1 MRALD
6 SGRWLRISGH
16 LDRIL
21 ELPTEQWSDGLAAL
35 RADDPAI
42 ATDVASMLEQHR
54 RLSAEGF
61 LDSAPPIQAV
71 ESSLAGMTIGA
82 YTLES
87 PIGHGGMGSVW
98 KAMRSDG
105 RFEGYAALKLLNA
118 ALVGRG
124 GEERFKREGTI
135 LARLTHPNIARLIDA
150 GVSNVGQP
158 YLVLELV
165 DGRHIDSHC
174 DDERLSVEDRI
185 RLFLD
190 VQTAVA
196 HAHANLVVHRDLKP
210 SNVLVTKAGQV
221 KLLDFGIAKLIEENP
236 DQPRLTREAGAA
248 MTPKYAAP
256 EQVTGGSIT
265 TATDVY
271 SLGVLL
277 YELLSGHH
285 PAGAA
290 HTPSEFVKAV
300 AETEP
305 LRLSAVAHSGSETAS
320 IETIAAERGTTP
332 ERLRR
337 ALRGD
342 LETIVAKALRKD
354 PAARYASVGEF
365 ADDLRRYLDHQ
376 PISARPETLR
386 YRAAKFV
393 RRHWAPLALG
403 TAAVLLLIGTTAF
416 YTVRLAAERDRART
430 EAEKASRVSE
440 LMTNL
445 LLGVDPYRTPDAR
458 QPSVSNLLAAA
469 ADRVTTDL
477 ADQPQVQVELLNI
490 IGRTYQRLG
499 LNDLALPILQRAL
512 DTGRRT
518 FGAEDVRIAQSL
530 NDIGVLQRA
539 VGHPE
544 AALPLL
550 TESLAMRRR
559 LLGSNDKDVAV
570 TLVEQARV
578 LGDLG
583 RPNESFAPA
592 LEALEIRRR
601 VFGEEHRETATSK
614 VQVGRV
620 WMQRG
625 DLDRAETL
633 FRESFETTRRLLG
646 DDHPNTSSNK
656 GSVASVLAAR
666 GQFKDA
672 ERLYRESLAT
682 DEKIFGAGSP
692 ETAGTMNNLALVIEA
707 DGRLKEAGD
716 MFEEALRISRAK
728 FGDDHPTVL
737 TMSLNV
743 ARTKIDR
750 GIVADSE
757 PVLRHVLAM
766 RSKTLPADDWR
777 VAQAQS
783 VLAASLLAQGRVADA
798 KPLMEAADRV
808 LKPVPGVQGREF
820 AANRARLS
828 SLPGAFR
835 SSK

>member
-21 ELPTEQWSDGLAAL
+21 ELPTEQWSAGLAAL
-35 RADDPAI
+35 RADDPEI
-42 ATDVASMLEQHR
+42 ATDVASMLDQHR
-54 RLSAEGF
+54 RLSQEGF

-87 PIGHGGMGSVW
+87 PIGYGGMGSVW

-105 RFEGYAALKLLNA
+105 RFEGHAALKLLNA

-150 GVSNVGQP
+150 GVSNIGQP

-165 DGRHIDSHC
+165 DGRHIDAHC
-174 DDERLSVEDRI
+174 DDERLSVEQRI
-185 RLFLD
+185 RLFLG
-190 VQTAVA
+190 VQAAVA

-221 KLLDFGIAKLIEENP
+221 KLLDFGIAKLIEEHP

-305 LRLSAVAHSGSETAS
+305 IRLSSVVNSGTETNS
-320 IETIAAERGTTP
+320 IETIAAQRGTTP
-332 ERLRR
+332 DRLRR
-337 ALRGD
+337 TLRGD

-354 PAARYASVGEF
+354 PAGRYASIGEF

-386 YRAAKFV
+386 YRAAKFA
-393 RRHWAPLALG
+393 RRHWVPLTLG
-403 TAAVLLLIGTTAF
+403 TAAMLFLIVTTAF
-416 YTVRLAAERDRART
+416 YTVQLATERDRARI
-430 EAEKASRVSE
+430 EAVKASRVSE

-469 ADRVTTDL
+469 AERVNNDL
-477 ADQPQVQVELLNI
+477 TDQPQVQVELLNI

-512 DTGRRT
+512 DTGHRV

-539 VGHPE
+539 IGHPE
-544 AALPLL
+544 AALALL
-550 TESLAMRRR
+550 TDSLAMRRR
-559 LLGSNDKDVAV
+559 LLGSIHKDVAV

-578 LGDLG
+578 FSDLG
-583 RPNESFAPA
+583 RPNESMAPA

-614 VQVGRV
+614 TEVARV
-620 WMQRG
+620 WMRRG
-625 DLDRAETL
+625 DLDRALAL
-633 FRESFETTRRLLG
+633 FRESFETNRRLLG
-646 DDHPNTSSNK
+646 EDHPNTASSRA
-656 GSVASVLAAR
+656 SIASVLSAKGR
-666 GQFKDA
+666 FKEA
-672 ERLYRESLAT
+672 EQLYLASVEA
-682 DEKIFGAGSP
+682 DRKVFGADSP
-692 ETAGTMNNLALVIEA
+692 QMASTLNDLALVVEA

-716 MFEEALRISRAK
+716 MFDQALRLTKARFS
-728 FGDDHPTVL
+728 DDHPRVL
-737 TMSLNV
+737 EIALNL
-743 ARTKIDR
+743 ARTSIAR
-750 GIVADSE
+750 GNAAGTE
-757 PVLRHVLAM
+757 PILRRVLVQ
-766 RSKTLPADDWR
+766 RSKTLPKDDWR

-783 VLAASLLAQGRVADA
+783 VLASSLLAQRRVADA
-798 KPLMEAADRV
+798 KPLMEAADQV
-808 LKPVPGVQGREF
+808 LKPVPGDQGREF

-828 SLPGAFR
+828 SLPSGLR